1 MCCMEKRS
9 GIWVSLLSL
18 GGPDQIISVNVKDH
32 VNIYADWLL
41 LYAKPLKSCCQPL
54 QQMFSC
60 RHLSSVPLQSII
72 RAHGCEIMSAA
83 DIFFK
88 VLNVVVLKGSIQLP
102 SRVEIKNFACYL
114 DQYDWKVAWVPSW
127 STSLVWSR
135 TRILNKFALL
145 ASAKIPLAVTLMNT
159 FRGLGPQRSPTLY
172 GGKKGTWLKDQCF
185 FSLSF
190 FAQFQ
195 GAERGSDQNSWLGQQ
210 CHLLNEMFLR
220 QKAYLLVHKYY
231 STQALC

>member
-1 MCCMEKRS
+1 MRWRLSKPKREQIYQHLPLRVNYSSVSCRCCMCCMEKRS

-18 GGPDQIISVNVKDH
+18 GGPDRIISVNVNH

-83 DIFFK
+83 VIFFQ
-88 VLNVVVLKGSIQLP
+88 VRNVVVFFKGSIQLP

-114 DQYDWKVAWVPSW
+114 DQ
-127 STSLVWSR
+127 
-135 TRILNKFALL
+135 
-145 ASAKIPLAVTLMNT
+145 
-159 FRGLGPQRSPTLY
+159 
-172 GGKKGTWLKDQCF
+172 
-185 FSLSF
+185 
-190 FAQFQ
+190 
-195 GAERGSDQNSWLGQQ
+195 
-210 CHLLNEMFLR
+210 
-220 QKAYLLVHKYY
+220 
-231 STQALC
+231 